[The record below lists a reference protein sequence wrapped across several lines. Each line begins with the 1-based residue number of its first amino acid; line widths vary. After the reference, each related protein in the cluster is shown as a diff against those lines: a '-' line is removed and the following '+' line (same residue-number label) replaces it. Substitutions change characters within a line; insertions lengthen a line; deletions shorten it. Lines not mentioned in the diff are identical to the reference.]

1 VNEPAVSADGRRLLE
16 LVERLAEQRVA
27 VFGDVLLD
35 EYLLGRPTRLSREAP
50 VPVLA
55 FSGRF
60 CRAGGAANPAVNAR
74 AVGANATIVGLAG
87 RDASGDELVAE
98 LERAGLSSE
107 YLVRTPGRQTILKLR
122 LLAEEAAQRHH
133 LARLDYVADP
143 PSATE
148 LAALEQQL
156 ERAVDG
162 ASGLLLS
169 DYKGGAIDKRTIAA
183 ALGLARR
190 RGLLATV
197 DSQGD
202 LAQFAGFDLVKCN
215 LTDARASLGR
225 PLESER
231 EIEAAGQELLE
242 RLGARSVVLTRGAD
256 GLSCFGRGAPPCHL
270 SATNRTEVF
279 DVTGAGD
286 TVIAL
291 LTLGLLAGASLVEAA
306 ELANLAA
313 GLVVRRLG
321 VATTTQ
327 EELRA
332 AFQAL

>member
-1 VNEPAVSADGRRLLE
+1 MSEHERRLLE
-16 LVERLAEQRVA
+16 LLERLAAQRVA

-74 AVGANATIVGLAG
+74 AVGAAVALVGLAG
-87 RDASGDELVAE
+87 QDASGDELVAE
-98 LERAGLSSE
+98 LERAGLSAD
-107 YLVRTPGRQTILKLR
+107 YLVRTSGRRTILKLR

-133 LARLDYVADP
+133 LARLDYLAEP
-143 PSATE
+143 PSKRE
-148 LAALEQQL
+148 LTALEEQL
-156 ERAVDG
+156 GRAVEG
-162 ASGLLLS
+162 AGALLLS
-169 DYKGGAIDKRTIAA
+169 DYKGGAVDRRTIGA

-190 RGLLATV
+190 RGLLTTV

-202 LAQFAGFDLVKCN
+202 LEQFAGFDLVKCN
-215 LTDARASLGR
+215 LSDARASLGR
-225 PLESER
+225 PLDSER
-231 EIEAAGQELLE
+231 AIEAAGQELLE
-242 RLGARSVVLTRGAD
+242 RLGARWVVLTRGAE
-256 GLSCFGRGAPPCHL
+256 GLSCFERGTAPQHL
-270 SATNRTEVF
+270 PATNRTEVF

-306 ELANLAA
+306 ELANQAA
-313 GLVVRRLG
+313 GLVVKRLG
-321 VATTTQ
+321 VATASG

-332 AFQAL
+332 AIQAL